1 MGLVKNLVIGGG
13 IVGIGYLLLK
23 SNSASA
29 APPPGASTP
38 GNPPGWTPPAGAVL
52 KALPPS
58 ASSLGFALQS
68 ARYPADPGQPQ
79 GYFLIVWTPN
89 DTSTYIALFWP
100 NATSVTPAT
109 PAVMAK
115 GSTPQSDALLSS
127 LSTIIPA
134 VVGA

>member
-1 MGLVKNLVIGGG
+1 MGLVKNLVIGGAV
-13 IVGIGYLLLK
+13 VGVAYVLLK

-29 APPPGASTP
+29 ASSPSMPGT
-38 GNPPGWTPPAGAVL
+38 PPGWTPPAGAVL

-68 ARYPADPGQPQ
+68 ARYPADAGQPQ

-89 DTSTYIALFWP
+89 DPNTYIALFWP
-100 NATSVTPAT
+100 NSTGDMAAT
-109 PAVMAK
+109 PAVMSK
-115 GSTPQSDALLSS
+115 GTTTQSDALLSS

-134 VVGA
+134 VTGP

>member
-1 MGLVKNLVIGGG
+1 MGLVKNLAIGGA
-13 IVGIGYLLLK
+13 IVGVGYLLLK
-23 SNSASA
+23 SKAASA
-29 APPPGASTP
+29 ASPSASTP

-68 ARYPADPGQPQ
+68 ARYPSDPGQPP

-89 DTSTYIALFWP
+89 DPSTYIALFWP
-100 NATSVTPAT
+100 NSTGPTAAT

-115 GSTPQSDALLSS
+115 GATPQSDALLSS

-134 VVGA
+134 VVGS